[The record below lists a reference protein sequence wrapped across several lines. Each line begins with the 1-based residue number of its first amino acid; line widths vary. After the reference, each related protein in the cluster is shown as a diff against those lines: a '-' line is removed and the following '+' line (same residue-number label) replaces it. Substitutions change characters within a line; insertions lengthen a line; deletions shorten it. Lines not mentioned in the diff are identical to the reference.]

1 MLWMF
6 QRVFFEKGNPKTETF
21 KDLTLIETLTILPI
35 IILIIFMGIFPQPF
49 IRKITPAA
57 EQQISKYVAPASTVM
72 QLADNSVSVITSKQE
87 KD

>member
-6 QRVFFEKGNPKTETF
+6 QRVFFEKNNQKTEAF

-35 IILIIFMGIFPQPF
+35 IILIIFMGIYPQPF
-49 IRKITPAA
+49 IQKITPAV
-57 EQQISKYVAPASTVM
+57 EQQIAQQQAPVSTVM
-72 QLADNSVSVITSKQE
+72 QLADNSASVISYKQE